1 MKQKGNELVYRLLKA
16 LKRKMQF
23 ENKAAMIQKNKT
35 FCMLFQLA
43 FRTHMVLKGFHNS

>member
-23 ENKAAMIQKNKT
+23 ENKAVMIQKEQNYLHVVPT
-35 FCMLFQLA
+35 
-43 FRTHMVLKGFHNS
+43 GI